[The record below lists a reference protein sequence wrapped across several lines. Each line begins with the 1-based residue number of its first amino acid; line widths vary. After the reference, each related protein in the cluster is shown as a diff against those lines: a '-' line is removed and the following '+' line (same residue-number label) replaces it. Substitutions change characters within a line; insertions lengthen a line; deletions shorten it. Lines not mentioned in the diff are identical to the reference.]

1 MQKFKVG
8 DRVRVREWD
17 DMAKEFG
24 TIGFG
29 IETPRRFLEEM
40 AELCGETGVIVG
52 IHKKSDGTQELHINW
67 DNDADGNDR
76 KRWNYDNGMFELIV
90 KPITPLRTT
99 PKIVITT
106 DGKTTTA
113 KLYNN
118 KSLCETATAQ
128 CSPEDKFDF
137 NIGAKLAMDRLMK
150 AVGGDTDAKTDCGV
164 INVGDRVHI
173 IDDGGVYP
181 TYDSWIS
188 ENAPQYA
195 IYYAFGADLPTD
207 QFKKTYYVLKKAPHR
222 DTGKMLCLIS
232 TNGVPVSCDGLM
244 DSCGYRYEP
253 CYLINESDL
262 AKVTQ

>member
-8 DRVRVREWD
+8 DRVRVRQWD
-17 DMAKEFG
+17 DMVKEFG

-52 IHKKSDGTQELHINW
+52 IHEKSDGTQELRINW
-67 DNDADGNDR
+67 DNDVDGNDR

-118 KSLCETATAQ
+118 KSLCKTAIAK

-137 NIGAKLAMDRLMK
+137 NIGAQLAMERLME
-150 AVGGDTDAKTDCGV
+150 AVGLV
-164 INVGDRVHI
+164 INEGDRVRI
-173 IDDGGVYP
+173 ADSVKSTGLYETYSSWIERNAPEYAILYA
-181 TYDSWIS
+181 YDSGL
-188 ENAPQYA
+188 EKV
-195 IYYAFGADLPTD
+195 DLRCD
-207 QFKKTYYVLKKAPHR
+207 YFVLKKV
-222 DTGKMLCLIS
+222 DGVCLIS
-232 TNGVPVSCDGLM
+232 ISPDPTSFE
-244 DSCGYRYEP
+244 RP
-253 CYLINESDL
+253 CYLIGEEHL
-262 AKVTQ
+262 RKVSK